1 MHEPSEME
9 DLKQF
14 QNLCSF
20 SVTKALSSEM
30 IFSVASCSDFLETEH
45 LRLLMA
51 LAYFYRFAAVFVSYQ

>member
-1 MHEPSEME
+1 MSSVDSKDPE
-9 DLKQF
+9 K
-14 QNLCSF
+14 F
-20 SVTKALSSEM
+20 SGESSSDDDDALSSEM